1 MSDAPTLTRAQ
12 WLTAIALIVG
22 GLAPIFDSTIV
33 NVALKSL
40 AADLGVQIATIQW
53 VSTAYLLSLAISIPV
68 VAWAEL
74 RFGADGSGLRRC
86 WSSSS
91 ARSPARSPG
100 TRGP

>member
-53 VSTAYLLSLAISIPV
+53 VSTAYLLPVISR
-68 VAWAEL
+68 E
-74 RFGADGSGLRRC
+74 
-86 WSSSS
+86 
-91 ARSPARSPG
+91 ARG
-100 TRGP
+100 